1 VSEAFYDVIRFV
13 GRHVFWLTS
22 RPLVLHA
29 ERLRRAGAFIVA
41 ANHQSPYDVPLL
53 IRHAGRHLDFVSIT
67 EVFRN
72 PFVAWFYGSMN
83 AFPLD
88 RARRDSLAV
97 RTIIERLK
105 KGRAIA
111 MFPEG
116 RLTPLKDSV
125 VSGGRIRPG
134 IGRIAQMTGAPVI
147 PVAIVDSRVYGRVS
161 AWLPIRRMRYGML
174 VGEPLV
180 ARADLDKAKSARVLE
195 EELKTALVRLY
206 AELSAAMGRLGSP

>member
-1 VSEAFYDVIRFV
+1 VSDVFYDVIRFV
-13 GRHVFWLTS
+13 GRHVFWVSS

-29 ERLRRAGAFIVA
+29 ERLRRPGPFIVA
-41 ANHQSPYDVPLL
+41 ANHQSPFDVALL
-53 IRHAGRHLDFVSIT
+53 IRHASRHLDFVSIT
-67 EVFRN
+67 EVFAN

-88 RARRDSLAV
+88 RAKRDSLAV

-116 RLTPLKDSV
+116 RLTRLEDSV
-125 VSGGRIRPG
+125 VSGGRMRPG
-134 IGRIAQMTGAPVI
+134 IGRIAQITGAPVI
-147 PVAIVDSRVYGRVS
+147 PVAIVDSHVYGRAS

-180 ARADLDKAKSARVLE
+180 ARTDLEKTESARVLE
-195 EELKTALVRLY
+195 DGLKAALMRLY
-206 AELSAAMGRLGSP
+206 AELSAAMKERG